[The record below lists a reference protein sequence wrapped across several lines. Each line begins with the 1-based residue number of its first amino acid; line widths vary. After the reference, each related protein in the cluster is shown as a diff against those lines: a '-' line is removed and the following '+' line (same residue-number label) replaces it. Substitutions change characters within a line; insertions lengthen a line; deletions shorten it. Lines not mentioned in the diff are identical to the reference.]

1 MNLVDVAIVGAVL
14 VAAATGGR
22 LGLVT
27 RLLSWVWMVVGVVA
41 VVRALPWVFT
51 RLPDL
56 DPNLAT
62 LVTLGAFA
70 GALGAGNAVG
80 AAIGSR
86 LSLGRRS
93 GRAAAVNRVGGAL
106 VGGAGAL
113 TVVWLLLPVVAGL
126 SGSVA
131 AAVNQS
137 GVARFIDAR
146 FPEPP
151 DAVQAIRRF
160 TSDVPFPQVFDQ
172 LQATPDPGP
181 PPEATGID
189 DAVSEAVVASTLRVV
204 APACGRIQ
212 SGTSFVAGETTGGQ
226 SVVVTNAHVV
236 AGSSDVRIVDG
247 SGVESAATV
256 VGFDPVA
263 DLAVLVTRPLGL
275 PPLRLDNRAKVG
287 ASAVF
292 GFPGGGPMRIAPAC
306 VIRELGAT
314 GRDIYG
320 SSGARRDVL
329 ELAAQLEPGDSGAPL
344 VDPGG
349 AVAGV
354 VFAVATDRSDV
365 AYALT
370 AAQSQLLLDQAASGR
385 WLEVSSGPCLN

>member
-1 MNLVDVAIVGAVL
+1 M
-14 VAAATGGR
+14 
-22 LGLVT
+22 
-27 RLLSWVWMVVGVVA
+27 
-41 VVRALPWVFT
+41 
-51 RLPDL
+51 
-56 DPNLAT
+56 
-62 LVTLGAFA
+62 
-70 GALGAGNAVG
+70 
-80 AAIGSR
+80 
-86 LSLGRRS
+86 
-93 GRAAAVNRVGGAL
+93 
-106 VGGAGAL
+106 
-113 TVVWLLLPVVAGL
+113 
-126 SGSVA
+126 
-131 AAVNQS
+131 
-137 GVARFIDAR
+137 
-146 FPEPP
+146 
-151 DAVQAIRRF
+151 
-160 TSDVPFPQVFDQ
+160 
-172 LQATPDPGP
+172 
-181 PPEATGID
+181 
-189 DAVSEAVVASTLRVV
+189 
-204 APACGRIQ
+204 
-212 SGTSFVAGETTGGQ
+212 
-226 SVVVTNAHVV
+226 VTNAHVV

-292 GFPGGGPMRIAPAC
+292 GFPGGGPMRIAPAR

-370 AAQSQLLLDQAASGR
+370 AAQSQLLLDQAASGG